1 MTRIRSRLVP
11 VKRGASQTPSPT
23 FWAPFTDSGSGVLN
37 TTLSRGTGSI
47 TWTRAGA
54 TATTIL
60 STGLVSSTIAA
71 NTGRSYYDPTT
82 LQYLGG
88 LLEEARTNLCL
99 QSQALDDAAWTKA
112 NSTITANA
120 ISSPDGTT
128 TADKIVENTATAAHL
143 AVSSF
148 GTITA
153 NATCT
158 VSAFVKSGERAR
170 IRIDLADAGVN
181 GCQALFNLGTVS
193 VTSSGAL
200 GTGTYTSSSITA
212 FPNGWFRL
220 VVTGKVDAAAV
231 SAGIRILLADGAGS
245 ISYTGDGSSG
255 AYAWGAQLEAG
266 AFATSYIPTTAA
278 TVTRAAD
285 VATCPIS
292 GNIDQT
298 VGSAF
303 CRFMVAQQN
312 PSVGQ
317 SCISNDSGAGIG
329 YIYVPAAASTLISTY
344 DGTTVTSSGVV
355 SDFRG
360 IPTRAAASWGG
371 ATKSIYVNG
380 SNKGSGAF
388 DGSYNGTV
396 LYIGNSGASN
406 VLNGCIRDIRIWQR
420 VLSDSQI
427 ASIR

>member
-1 MTRIRSRLVP
+1 MIRSRIKTVR
-11 VKRGASQTPSPT
+11 KGASRTLPPN

-54 TATTIL
+54 TGTTIL
-60 STGLVSSTIAA
+60 SSGLVSSTIAA

-88 LLEEARTNLCL
+88 LLEEARTNLCIR
-99 QSQALDDAAWTKA
+99 SQELDNAAWSK
-112 NSTITANA
+112 SSVTITANA
-120 ISSPDGTT
+120 DTAPDGTS
-128 TADKIVENTATAAHL
+128 TADRVVEVAASAVHL
-143 AVSSF
+143 LISTDVTFSASAQVV
-148 GTITA
+148 I
-153 NATCT
+153 
-158 VSAFVKSGERAR
+158 SAFVKQGN
-170 IRIDLADAGVN
+170 LATSEIYLVNTGATRFAGIK
-181 GCQALFNLGTVS
+181 FTY
-193 VTSSGAL
+193 SGA
-200 GTGTYTSSSITA
+200 T
-212 FPNGWFRL
+212 
-220 VVTGKVDAAAV
+220 V
-231 SAGIRILLADGAGS
+231 SAGTTAPVGYSVA
-245 ISYTGDGSSG
+245 SSG
-255 AYAWGAQLEAG
+255 VQTLPNGYYRIWAVINTVTDTVAHIEFYPKDTTSYLGNTSNYTTAWGFDAQVG
-266 AFATSYIPTTAA
+266 AFLTTYIPTTAA